1 MTRMVKIA
9 SVQLPAQPTGESEA
23 QKKEFNFQAAERML
37 AAAGEMGADI
47 AAVSEIFNVHG
58 CSLTA
63 ENFARMTEGDV
74 EQVTRRIGAVAR
86 KYTMYIIAPVYAVID
101 GIPRNRALL
110 YGRDGSLIGWYD
122 KVHCIEDERALGVV
136 PGDTWPVFRLDV
148 GTIGIMICHDNSFP
162 ESARCLALNGA
173 EVIFWPH
180 VMAGWGDVFMDI
192 LMRAPAL
199 HNGLH
204 FVPVCYGYPPD
215 IAWQTGAMLI
225 GRSSIIGPDGNVI
238 VDAGRTEG
246 IAYGAV
252 DLDRPRIAHMW
263 TRSGEWVY
271 RVDMLTD
278 RRPDTYDCLTRPVP
292 PLERLAG
299 AEIAKTGE
307 RQEALLRY
315 LDEVGDA

>member
-1 MTRMVKIA
+1 MTRFVKIA
-9 SVQLPAQPTGESEA
+9 AVQLPAEPAGETDA

-37 AAAGEMGADI
+37 AEAGKMGADI
-47 AAVSEIFNVHG
+47 AAMGEIFNVHG
-58 CSLTA
+58 CRLTA
-63 ENFARMTEGDV
+63 ENFAGLTEGDV
-74 EQVTRRIGAVAR
+74 DQVTRRIGALAR
-86 KYTMYIIAPVYAVID
+86 TYAMYVVAPVYAVIN
-101 GIPRNRALL
+101 GIPRNAALL
-110 YGRDGSLIGWYD
+110 YGRDGSLIGTYF

-136 PGDTWPVFRLDV
+136 PGDTWPVFRLDFGTV
-148 GTIGIMICHDNSFP
+148 GLMICHDNSFP
-162 ESARCLALNGA
+162 ESARCLTVNGA

-180 VMAGWGDVFMDI
+180 VMAGWGDVLMDI
-192 LMRAPAL
+192 LLRAPAV
-199 HNGLH
+199 HNGIH

-215 IAWQTGAMLI
+215 MAWQTGVMLI
-225 GRSSIIGPDGNVI
+225 GRSSIIAPDGNVA

-246 IAYGAV
+246 IAFGAV

-278 RRPDTYDCLTRPVP
+278 RRPDTYACLIRPVP

-299 AEIAKTGE
+299 AEIARTGD

-315 LDEVGDA
+315 LDDVGDA